1 MFSRGRSG
9 REGLRSEILMTNDRA
24 QRMYC
29 SPDTHTV
36 TLADLHKVQR
46 QAETLFPPHVSI
58 FKTGKTKAR
67 EGKARLHFVVDTT

>member
-1 MFSRGRSG
+1 MFSRGRSK

-29 SPDTHTV
+29 SPDTV

-67 EGKARLHFVVDTT
+67 EGKAGLHFVVDTT

>member
-1 MFSRGRSG
+1 
-9 REGLRSEILMTNDRA
+9 
-24 QRMYC
+24 MYC
-29 SPDTHTV
+29 SPDTV

-67 EGKARLHFVVDTT
+67 EGKAGLHFVVDTT